1 MSITIRSVT
10 ALGPGEAI
18 WDDLVKG
25 FGCRRQRKQ
34 PTYIL
39 KFRHQGRQRLL
50 TIGPHGAPWTPE
62 TARREAKRLLGQV
75 AAGKDPT
82 PAGRDSLSAVA
93 RDYLEATRPR
103 LKPRSYTELE
113 RNLQLHWAPFA
124 SASIYEITRRQVASH
139 VAALVT
145 SSGPVAAAHARSA
158 LGAMFNWALREGYEL
173 PANPVA
179 GSNSPA
185 KPPSRARVLTD
196 AELRKVWH
204 ACGDDDFG
212 QIIRLL
218 ALLGQRREEVGGM
231 EWTELS
237 DGVWTIPAVRTKN

>member
-1 MSITIRSVT
+1 MASVDAGDGKARGKAT
-10 ALGPGEAI
+10 A
-18 WDDLVKG
+18 W
-25 FGCRRQRKQ
+25 
-34 PTYIL
+34 
-39 KFRHQGRQRLL
+39 
-50 TIGPHGAPWTPE
+50 
-62 TARREAKRLLGQV
+62 
-75 AAGKDPT
+75 
-82 PAGRDSLSAVA
+82 AGRSWEGPDAGWSGSPSAVA

-212 QIIRLL
+212 RIICLL

-237 DGVWTIPAVRTKN
+237 DGVWTIPAVRTKNSTRAFPALAESCPSAIAPAQRPAVGLRYRHARILGLECGKAGVGFARAIKRSF